1 MLERRLQS
9 RYAVSVI
16 MRGKKQP
23 ASTMRYVLGPSSL
36 AIFDTE
42 RRSWRPSCTARVQ
55 KEYLS
60 QLPVFSGVPC
70 LWISVTLT
78 FSFLV
83 FAVTIQYYAGPN
95 TAQYPTRLRTRSF
108 SMCTGTIP
116 GVWRGHSTAHDSRE
130 AQPPHWS
137 LLCVAGWH
145 GAAGHAADVR
155 LCFVRFLSVS
165 PCASLHCAVLACIP
179 MFIQIPPRL
188 PFLRAI
194 LTAGACVH
202 ETVTLGLNR
211 LVTAAAPCPRC
222 VL

>member
-95 TAQYPTRLRTRSF
+95 TAQYPNTITSF
-108 SMCTGTIP
+108 FNFCRFMHNMSVFFLNYYCTLYYSFQLI
-116 GVWRGHSTAHDSRE
+116 S
-130 AQPPHWS
+130 Q
-137 LLCVAGWH
+137 LKIN
-145 GAAGHAADVR
+145 
-155 LCFVRFLSVS
+155 FLISK
-165 PCASLHCAVLACIP
+165 
-179 MFIQIPPRL
+179 
-188 PFLRAI
+188 
-194 LTAGACVH
+194 
-202 ETVTLGLNR
+202 
-211 LVTAAAPCPRC
+211 
-222 VL
+222 